1 MWRRLI
7 RVARSAGAAAAV
19 RSLARQHAQGQSS
32 RKGYYYGFGFGV
44 LSLSGADTD
53 LGRGVLGV
61 FFPQTL
67 PWKPSTTSPFKW
79 GELEAGLEE
88 RQRRAGEL
96 EDFMD
101 LEGFRILIQQEQ
113 NKIIYGVEAVEGAR
127 QKYLDE
133 YGCAKWTDEAL
144 AELAGLSPVVEMG
157 AGGGQ
162 WAAQLKDR
170 GCDILAY
177 DNAKAIAP
185 GGNGP
190 TAAHVQEGNVAVL
203 AEHGSRALFL
213 CYPPPAD
220 ESVGCMSAQC
230 LQHYKGDTLVYVGEG
245 KGGANASWVFFDLV
259 EKEWE
264 CTKVV
269 ALDPFPQCYEH
280 FYVFKRR

>member
-1 MWRRLI
+1 
-7 RVARSAGAAAAV
+7 
-19 RSLARQHAQGQSS
+19 
-32 RKGYYYGFGFGV
+32 V

-96 EDFMD
+96 EDFMARAAIAYRNILNLASKRGEGKEDEALKRVQTELDED

-190 TAAHVQEGNVAVL
+190 TAAHVQEGDVAVL